1 MARRKRTATGE
12 VSNRFIN
19 IRLSPS
25 EYQYVKEV
33 AGPLSL
39 SEYFRRAGLGQ
50 SVPQRRKPQ
59 PLPQVNRELLVEMGK
74 MSNAL
79 HQISKT
85 CHLAL
90 KRGQNYQVD
99 IAVLQELRMQLKV
112 LSWAIAGINP
122 NEDVPDDEAEA
133 P

>member
-1 MARRKRTATGE
+1 M
-12 VSNRFIN
+12 
-19 IRLSPS
+19 
-25 EYQYVKEV
+25 
-33 AGPLSL
+33 
-39 SEYFRRAGLGQ
+39 
-50 SVPQRRKPQ
+50 
-59 PLPQVNRELLVEMGK
+59 PQVNRELLLEMGK
-74 MSNAL
+74 IGNAL

-99 IAVLQELRMQLKV
+99 IVVLQELRMQLKV

-122 NEDVPDDEAEA
+122 NEDDPDDEAEV